1 MMASTTTTTAEIDI
15 LFLQCSICF
24 EKFTRPKVLK
34 CLHSYCEPCLERTP
48 QQDGWI
54 TCPECRHKTRVP
66 RGGVGQ
72 LKDNFLM
79 NGLIDNAKVRSQLMI
94 TKSSQKS
101 IPCNCCKKDKQAI
114 ARCLDCNR

>member
-1 MMASTTTTTAEIDI
+1 MAASKKVAEIDYT
-15 LFLQCSICF
+15 FLQCAICF

-34 CLHSYCEPCLERTP
+34 CLHSFCEPCLERTP
-48 QQDGWI
+48 QPEGWI

-66 RGGVGQ
+66 QGGVVN

-79 NGLIDNAKVRSQLMI
+79 NGLMDNARVRSQLMMT
-94 TKSSQKS
+94 TKTGEK
-101 IPCNCCKKDKQAI
+101 PVLCNTCKKQKQAE